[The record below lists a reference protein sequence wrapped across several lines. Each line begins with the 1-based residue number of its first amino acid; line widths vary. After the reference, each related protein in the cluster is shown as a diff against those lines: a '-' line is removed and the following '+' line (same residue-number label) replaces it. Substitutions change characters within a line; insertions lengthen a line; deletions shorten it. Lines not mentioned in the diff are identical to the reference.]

1 MRIKWFSLVRITG
14 LLLVLLYHFFQKVF
28 PGGFIGVDIFFT
40 FSGFLITALLI
51 DEFARH
57 QKIDLKGFLRRR
69 FYRIVPPL
77 VFMVLLVMPFTFLV
91 RRDFIAGI
99 GTQIAA
105 VFGFVTNFYEML
117 SGGSYESQF
126 IPHLFIHTWSLALE
140 VHYYVLWALLAW
152 FLGKKAKSVGQYRG
166 YIFLSSTGLF
176 LVTFLTFFVGALVTK
191 NLSNV
196 YFSSIAHVFPFFVGS
211 ALATVTGIT
220 TTSPNLTQL
229 VKKLSLQKTLAILAA
244 AFLVLLVLTFILP
257 FDSVWT
263 YLFGFLVATLAA
275 SVMIVMT
282 RVLHEKTP
290 DQKEPAVITF
300 IADTSYGVYLFH
312 WPFYIIFSQLM
323 TNGWASLLTALVSF
337 SLAALSFYIIE
348 PTLAGRE
355 QKIFGISM
363 DLRSFTKPLFYS
375 AIPLTLLMFGIA
387 LFAPRVGAFD
397 ENLITEGLRQSDSK
411 MQITRAQ
418 VDNASA
424 TSYNVSDGVTM
435 IGDSVNLRASD
446 YLKQVLPDIQMD
458 ALVSRNL
465 DSGLKV
471 YETDIANRVLLKNVV
486 IALGTNS
493 SNNYQELLD
502 KFVQELPKGH
512 RLIFVT
518 PYDGREANDSNS
530 VTVQTREYQLE
541 LAKKYDYVY
550 VADWYQVAVDNPEI
564 WAGTDNVHFGLESDG
579 SIDVGGNLY
588 ANVVKEAV
596 DQANQGPVKP

>member
-229 VKKLSLQKTLAILAA
+229 VKKLSLQKTLAILAG

-263 YLFGFLVATLAA
+263 YLFGFLVATLAG

-323 TNGWASLLTALVSF
+323 TNGWASLLTTLVSF

-355 QKIFGISM
+355 PKIFGISM
-363 DLRSFTKPLFYS
+363 DLSSFTKPLFYS

-446 YLKQVLPDIQMD
+446 YLKQVLPDIQLD

-530 VTVQTREYQLE
+530 VTVQTRQYELE

-550 VADWYQVAVDNPEI
+550 IADWYQAAIDNPAI

-588 ANVVKEAV
+588 AKVVKEAV

>member
-77 VFMVLLVMPFTFLV
+77 VFMVLLVIPFTFLV

-229 VKKLSLQKTLAILAA
+229 VKKLSLQKTLAILAG
-244 AFLVLLVLTFILP
+244 AFLVLLLLTFILP

-263 YLFGFLVATLAA
+263 YLFGFLLATLAG

-323 TNGWASLLTALVSF
+323 TNGWASLLTTLVSF

-355 QKIFGISM
+355 PKIFGISM
-363 DLRSFTKPLFYS
+363 DLSSFTKPLFYS

-446 YLKQVLPDIQMD
+446 YLKQVLPDIQLD

-530 VTVQTREYQLE
+530 VTVQTRQYELE

-550 VADWYQVAVDNPEI
+550 IADWYQAAIDNPAI

-588 ANVVKEAV
+588 AKVVKEAV

>member
-105 VFGFVTNFYEML
+105 VFGFVTNFYEIL

-229 VKKLSLQKTLAILAA
+229 VKKLSLQKTLAILAG
-244 AFLVLLVLTFILP
+244 AFLVLLLLTFILP

-263 YLFGFLVATLAA
+263 YLFGFLLATLAA

-312 WPFYIIFSQLM
+312 WPFHIIFSQLM
-323 TNGWASLLTALVSF
+323 TNGWASLLTTLVSF

-355 QKIFGISM
+355 PKIFGISM
-363 DLRSFTKPLFYS
+363 DLSSFTKPLFYS

-446 YLKQVLPDIQMD
+446 YLKQVLPDIQLD

-530 VTVQTREYQLE
+530 VTVQTRQYELE

-550 VADWYQVAVDNPEI
+550 IADWYQAAIDNPAI

-588 ANVVKEAV
+588 AKVVKEAV

>member
-229 VKKLSLQKTLAILAA
+229 VKKLSLQKTLAILAG
-244 AFLVLLVLTFILP
+244 AFLVLLLLTFILP

-263 YLFGFLVATLAA
+263 YLFGFLVATLAG

-323 TNGWASLLTALVSF
+323 TNGWASLLTTLVSF

-355 QKIFGISM
+355 PKIFGISM
-363 DLRSFTKPLFYS
+363 DLSSFTKPLFYS

-446 YLKQVLPDIQMD
+446 YLKQVMPDIQMD

-530 VTVQTREYQLE
+530 VTVQTRKYELE

-550 VADWYQVAVDNPEI
+550 IADWYQVAIDNPAI
-564 WAGTDNVHFGLESDG
+564 WVGTDSVHFGLESDG
-579 SIDVGGNLY
+579 SINVGGNLY

>member
-229 VKKLSLQKTLAILAA
+229 VKKLSLQKTLAILAG
-244 AFLVLLVLTFILP
+244 AFLVLLLLTFILP

-263 YLFGFLVATLAA
+263 YLFGFLVATLAG

-323 TNGWASLLTALVSF
+323 TNGWASLLTTLVSF

-355 QKIFGISM
+355 PKIFGISM
-363 DLRSFTKPLFYS
+363 DLSSFTKPLFYS

-446 YLKQVLPDIQMD
+446 YLKQVMPDIQLD

-465 DSGLKV
+465 DSGLRV

-512 RLIFVT
+512 RLILVT

-530 VTVQTREYQLE
+530 VTVQTRQYELE

-550 VADWYQVAVDNPEI
+550 IADWYQVAIDNPAI

-588 ANVVKEAV
+588 AKVVKEAV

>member
-1 MRIKWFSLVRITG
+1 
-14 LLLVLLYHFFQKVF
+14 
-28 PGGFIGVDIFFT
+28 
-40 FSGFLITALLI
+40 
-51 DEFARH
+51 
-57 QKIDLKGFLRRR
+57 
-69 FYRIVPPL
+69 
-77 VFMVLLVMPFTFLV
+77 
-91 RRDFIAGI
+91 
-99 GTQIAA
+99 
-105 VFGFVTNFYEML
+105 
-117 SGGSYESQF
+117 
-126 IPHLFIHTWSLALE
+126 
-140 VHYYVLWALLAW
+140 
-152 FLGKKAKSVGQYRG
+152 
-166 YIFLSSTGLF
+166 
-176 LVTFLTFFVGALVTK
+176 
-191 NLSNV
+191 
-196 YFSSIAHVFPFFVGS
+196 
-211 ALATVTGIT
+211 
-220 TTSPNLTQL
+220 
-229 VKKLSLQKTLAILAA
+229 
-244 AFLVLLVLTFILP
+244 
-257 FDSVWT
+257 
-263 YLFGFLVATLAA
+263 
-275 SVMIVMT
+275 MIVMT

-323 TNGWASLLTALVSF
+323 TNGWASLLTTLVSF

-355 QKIFGISM
+355 PKIFGITM

-424 TSYNVSDGVTM
+424 TSYNVSDGVSM

-518 PYDGREANDSNS
+518 PYDGREANDSKS
-530 VTVQTREYQLE
+530 VTVQTRKYELE

-550 VADWYQVAVDNPEI
+550 VADWHQVAVENPAI
-564 WAGTDNVHFGLESDG
+564 WAGTDSVHFGLESDG

>member
-229 VKKLSLQKTLAILAA
+229 VKKLSLQKTLAILAG
-244 AFLVLLVLTFILP
+244 AFLVLLLLTFILP

-263 YLFGFLVATLAA
+263 YLFGFLVATLAG

-323 TNGWASLLTALVSF
+323 TNGWASLLTTLVSF

-355 QKIFGISM
+355 PKIFGISM
-363 DLRSFTKPLFYS
+363 DLSSFTKPLFYS

-446 YLKQVLPDIQMD
+446 YLKQVLPDIQLD

-530 VTVQTREYQLE
+530 VTVQTRQYELE

-550 VADWYQVAVDNPEI
+550 IADWYQAAIDNPAI

>member
-229 VKKLSLQKTLAILAA
+229 VKKLSLQKTLAILAG
-244 AFLVLLVLTFILP
+244 AFLVLLLLTFILP

-263 YLFGFLVATLAA
+263 YLFGFLLATLAA

-323 TNGWASLLTALVSF
+323 TNGWASLLTTLVSF

-355 QKIFGISM
+355 PKIFGISM
-363 DLRSFTKPLFYS
+363 DLSSFTKPLFYS

-446 YLKQVLPDIQMD
+446 YLKQVMPDIQMD

-512 RLIFVT
+512 RLILVT

-530 VTVQTREYQLE
+530 VTVQTRQYELE

-550 VADWYQVAVDNPEI
+550 IADWYQVAIDNPAI

-588 ANVVKEAV
+588 AKVVKEAV

>member
-105 VFGFVTNFYEML
+105 VFGFVTNFYEIL

-229 VKKLSLQKTLAILAA
+229 VKKLSLQKTLAILAG
-244 AFLVLLVLTFILP
+244 AFLVLLLLTFILP

-263 YLFGFLVATLAA
+263 YLFGFLVATLAG

-323 TNGWASLLTALVSF
+323 TNGWASLLTTLVSF

-355 QKIFGISM
+355 PKIFGISM
-363 DLRSFTKPLFYS
+363 DLSSFTKPLFYS
-375 AIPLTLLMFGIA
+375 VIPLTLLMFGIA

-446 YLKQVLPDIQMD
+446 YLKQVLPDIQLD

-530 VTVQTREYQLE
+530 VTVQTRQYELE

-550 VADWYQVAVDNPEI
+550 IADWYQAAIDNPAI

-588 ANVVKEAV
+588 AKVVKEAV

>member
-105 VFGFVTNFYEML
+105 VFGFVTNFYEIL

-229 VKKLSLQKTLAILAA
+229 VKKLSLQKTLAILAG
-244 AFLVLLVLTFILP
+244 AFLVLLLLTFILP

-263 YLFGFLVATLAA
+263 YLFGFLLATLAA

-323 TNGWASLLTALVSF
+323 TNGWASLLTTLVSF
-337 SLAALSFYIIE
+337 SLAALIFYIIE

-355 QKIFGISM
+355 PKIFGISM
-363 DLRSFTKPLFYS
+363 DLSSFTKPLFYS

-446 YLKQVLPDIQMD
+446 YLKQVLPDIQLD

-530 VTVQTREYQLE
+530 VTVQTRQYELE

-550 VADWYQVAVDNPEI
+550 IADWYQAAIDNPAI

-588 ANVVKEAV
+588 AKVVKEAV

>member
-229 VKKLSLQKTLAILAA
+229 VKKLSLQKTLAILAG
-244 AFLVLLVLTFILP
+244 AFLVLLLLTFILP

-263 YLFGFLVATLAA
+263 YLFGFLVATLAG

-323 TNGWASLLTALVSF
+323 TNGWASLLTTLVSF

-355 QKIFGISM
+355 PKIFGISM
-363 DLRSFTKPLFYS
+363 DLSSFTKPLFYS

-446 YLKQVLPDIQMD
+446 YLKQVMPDIQLD

-530 VTVQTREYQLE
+530 VTVQTRQYELE

-550 VADWYQVAVDNPEI
+550 IADWYQVAIDNPAI
-564 WAGTDNVHFGLESDG
+564 WAGTDSVHFGLESDG

>member
-229 VKKLSLQKTLAILAA
+229 VKKLSLQKTLAILAG
-244 AFLVLLVLTFILP
+244 AFLVLLLLTFILP

-263 YLFGFLVATLAA
+263 YLFGFLLATLAA

-323 TNGWASLLTALVSF
+323 TNGWASLLTTLVSF

-355 QKIFGISM
+355 PKIFGISM
-363 DLRSFTKPLFYS
+363 DLSSFTKPLFYS

-446 YLKQVLPDIQMD
+446 YLKQVLPDIQLD

-512 RLIFVT
+512 RLILVT

-530 VTVQTREYQLE
+530 VTVQTRQYELE

-550 VADWYQVAVDNPEI
+550 IADWYQAAIDNPAI

>member
-105 VFGFVTNFYEML
+105 VFGFVTNFYEIL

-229 VKKLSLQKTLAILAA
+229 VKKLSLQKTLAILAG
-244 AFLVLLVLTFILP
+244 AFLVLLLLTFILP

-263 YLFGFLVATLAA
+263 YLFGFLLATLAG

-323 TNGWASLLTALVSF
+323 TNGWASLLTTLVSF

-355 QKIFGISM
+355 PKIFGISM
-363 DLRSFTKPLFYS
+363 DLSSFTKPLFYS

-446 YLKQVLPDIQMD
+446 YLKQVLPDIQLD

-530 VTVQTREYQLE
+530 VTVQTRQYELE

-550 VADWYQVAVDNPEI
+550 IADWYQAAIDNPAI

-588 ANVVKEAV
+588 AKVVKEAV

>member
-275 SVMIVMT
+275 SVMIVMA

-355 QKIFGISM
+355 PKIFGISM
-363 DLRSFTKPLFYS
+363 DLSSFTKPLFYS

-446 YLKQVLPDIQMD
+446 YLKQVMPDIQLD

-465 DSGLKV
+465 DSGLRV

-512 RLIFVT
+512 RLILVT

-530 VTVQTREYQLE
+530 VTVQTRQYELE

-550 VADWYQVAVDNPEI
+550 IADWYQAAIDNPAI

-588 ANVVKEAV
+588 AKVVKEAV

>member
-229 VKKLSLQKTLAILAA
+229 VKKLSLQKTLAILAG
-244 AFLVLLVLTFILP
+244 AFLVLLLLTFILP

-263 YLFGFLVATLAA
+263 YLFGFLVATLAG

-323 TNGWASLLTALVSF
+323 TNGWASLLTTLVSF

-355 QKIFGISM
+355 PKIFGISM
-363 DLRSFTKPLFYS
+363 DLSSFTKPLFYS

-446 YLKQVLPDIQMD
+446 YLKQVLPDIQLD

-530 VTVQTREYQLE
+530 VTVQTRQYQLE

>member
-229 VKKLSLQKTLAILAA
+229 VKKLSLQKTLAILAG

-337 SLAALSFYIIE
+337 SLAALSFYISE
-348 PTLAGRE
+348 PTVAGRE
-355 QKIFGISM
+355 PKIFGNSL

-446 YLKQVLPDIQMD
+446 YLKQVLPDIQLD

-530 VTVQTREYQLE
+530 VTVQTRQYQLE

-550 VADWYQVAVDNPEI
+550 VADWYQVAVDNPAI
-564 WAGTDNVHFGLESDG
+564 WAGTDSVHFGLESDG

-596 DQANQGPVKP
+596 DQANRGPVKP

>member
-229 VKKLSLQKTLAILAA
+229 VKKLSLQKTLAILAG
-244 AFLVLLVLTFILP
+244 AFLVLLLLTFILP

-323 TNGWASLLTALVSF
+323 TNGWASLLTTLVSF

-355 QKIFGISM
+355 PKIFGISM
-363 DLRSFTKPLFYS
+363 DLSSFTKPLFYS

-446 YLKQVLPDIQMD
+446 YLKQVLPDIQLD

-530 VTVQTREYQLE
+530 VTVQTRQYELE

-550 VADWYQVAVDNPEI
+550 IADWYQAAIDNPAI

-588 ANVVKEAV
+588 AKVVKEAV

>member
-229 VKKLSLQKTLAILAA
+229 VKKLSLQKTLAILAG

-263 YLFGFLVATLAA
+263 YIFGFLVATLAA

-323 TNGWASLLTALVSF
+323 TNGWASLLTTLVSF

-355 QKIFGISM
+355 PKIFGISM
-363 DLRSFTKPLFYS
+363 DLSSFTKPLFYS

-446 YLKQVLPDIQMD
+446 YLKQVMPDIQMD

-471 YETDIANRVLLKNVV
+471 YETDIANRVLLQNVV

-502 KFVQELPKGH
+502 KFVQELPIGH
-512 RLIFVT
+512 RLLFVT
-518 PYDGREANDSNS
+518 PYDVLEANDSTL
-530 VTVQTREYQLE
+530 VTVQTRPYQLV
-541 LAKKYDYVY
+541 LAKKSDYVY
-550 VADWYQVAVDNPEI
+550 VADWYQVAVDNPAI
-564 WAGTDNVHFGLESDG
+564 WAGTDSVHFGLESDG

-596 DQANQGPVKP
+596 DQANRGPVKP

>member
-229 VKKLSLQKTLAILAA
+229 VKKLSLQKTLAILAG
-244 AFLVLLVLTFILP
+244 AFLVLLLLTFILP

-263 YLFGFLVATLAA
+263 YLFGFLVATLAG

-290 DQKEPAVITF
+290 DQKEPAVISF

-323 TNGWASLLTALVSF
+323 TNGWASLLTTLVSF

-355 QKIFGISM
+355 PKIFGISM
-363 DLRSFTKPLFYS
+363 DLSSFTKPLFYS

-446 YLKQVLPDIQMD
+446 YLKQVLPDIQLD

-530 VTVQTREYQLE
+530 VTVQTRQYELE

-550 VADWYQVAVDNPEI
+550 IADWYQAAIDNPAI

-588 ANVVKEAV
+588 AKVVKEAV

>member
-105 VFGFVTNFYEML
+105 VFGFVTNFYEIL

-229 VKKLSLQKTLAILAA
+229 VKKLSLQKTLAILAG
-244 AFLVLLVLTFILP
+244 AFLVLLLLTFILP

-263 YLFGFLVATLAA
+263 YLFGFLLATLAA

-323 TNGWASLLTALVSF
+323 TNGWASLLTTLVSF

-355 QKIFGISM
+355 PKIFGISM
-363 DLRSFTKPLFYS
+363 DLSSFTKPLFYS

-446 YLKQVLPDIQMD
+446 YLKQVLPDIQLD

-530 VTVQTREYQLE
+530 VTVQTRQYELE

-550 VADWYQVAVDNPEI
+550 IADWYQAAIDNPAI

-588 ANVVKEAV
+588 AKVVKEAV

>member
-166 YIFLSSTGLF
+166 YIFLSSTALF

-229 VKKLSLQKTLAILAA
+229 VKKLSLQKTLAILAG
-244 AFLVLLVLTFILP
+244 AFLVLLLLTFILP

-263 YLFGFLVATLAA
+263 YLFGFLLATLAA

-323 TNGWASLLTALVSF
+323 TNGWASLLTTLVSF

-355 QKIFGISM
+355 PKIFGISM
-363 DLRSFTKPLFYS
+363 DLSSFTKPLFYS
-375 AIPLTLLMFGIA
+375 VIPLTLLMFGIA

-446 YLKQVLPDIQMD
+446 YLKQVLPDIQLD

-530 VTVQTREYQLE
+530 VTVQTRQYELE

-550 VADWYQVAVDNPEI
+550 IADWYQAAIDNPAI

-588 ANVVKEAV
+588 AKVVKEAV

>member
-229 VKKLSLQKTLAILAA
+229 VKKLSLQKTLAILAG
-244 AFLVLLVLTFILP
+244 AFLVLLLLTFILP

-263 YLFGFLVATLAA
+263 YLFGFLVATLAG

-323 TNGWASLLTALVSF
+323 TNGWASLLTTLVSF

-355 QKIFGISM
+355 PKIFGISM
-363 DLRSFTKPLFYS
+363 DLSSFTKPLFYS

-411 MQITRAQ
+411 IQITRAQ

-446 YLKQVLPDIQMD
+446 YLKQVMPDIQMD

-530 VTVQTREYQLE
+530 VTVQTRKYELE

-550 VADWYQVAVDNPEI
+550 IADWYKVAIDNPAI
-564 WAGTDNVHFGLESDG
+564 WVGTDSVHFGLESDG
-579 SIDVGGNLY
+579 SINVGGNLY

>member
-229 VKKLSLQKTLAILAA
+229 VKKLSLQKTLAILAG
-244 AFLVLLVLTFILP
+244 AFLVLLLLTFILP

-263 YLFGFLVATLAA
+263 YLFGFLVATLAG

-323 TNGWASLLTALVSF
+323 TNGWASLLTTLVSF

-348 PTLAGRE
+348 PTLAGHE
-355 QKIFGISM
+355 PKIFGISM
-363 DLRSFTKPLFYS
+363 DLSSFTKPLFYS

-397 ENLITEGLRQSDSK
+397 ENLITEGLLQSDSK

-446 YLKQVLPDIQMD
+446 YLKQVLPDIQLD

-465 DSGLKV
+465 DSGLRV

-530 VTVQTREYQLE
+530 VTVQTRKYELE

-550 VADWYQVAVDNPEI
+550 IADWYKVAIDNPAI
-564 WAGTDNVHFGLESDG
+564 WVGTDSVHFGLESDG
-579 SIDVGGNLY
+579 SINVGGNLY

>member
-105 VFGFVTNFYEML
+105 VFGFVTNFYEIL

-229 VKKLSLQKTLAILAA
+229 VKKLSLQKTLAILAG
-244 AFLVLLVLTFILP
+244 AFLVLLLLTFILP

-263 YLFGFLVATLAA
+263 YLFGFLLATLAG

-323 TNGWASLLTALVSF
+323 TNGWASLLTTLVSF

-355 QKIFGISM
+355 PKIFGISM
-363 DLRSFTKPLFYS
+363 DLSSFTKPLFYS

-446 YLKQVLPDIQMD
+446 YLKQVLPDIQLD

-530 VTVQTREYQLE
+530 VTVQTRKYELE

-550 VADWYQVAVDNPEI
+550 IADWYKVAIDNPAI
-564 WAGTDNVHFGLESDG
+564 WVGTDSVHFGLESDG
-579 SIDVGGNLY
+579 SINVGGNLY

>member
-275 SVMIVMT
+275 SVMIVMA

-355 QKIFGISM
+355 PKIFGISM
-363 DLRSFTKPLFYS
+363 DLRSFAKPLFYS

-446 YLKQVLPDIQMD
+446 YLKQVLPDIQLD

-530 VTVQTREYQLE
+530 VTVQTRQYQLE

>member
-229 VKKLSLQKTLAILAA
+229 VKKLSLQKTLAILAG

-290 DQKEPAVITF
+290 NQKEPAVITF

-355 QKIFGISM
+355 PKIFGISM
-363 DLRSFTKPLFYS
+363 DLSSFTKPLFYS

-446 YLKQVLPDIQMD
+446 YLKQVLPDIQLD

-530 VTVQTREYQLE
+530 VTVQTRQYQLE

>member
-176 LVTFLTFFVGALVTK
+176 LVTFLTFFVGAMVTK

-229 VKKLSLQKTLAILAA
+229 VKQLSLQKTLAILAG
-244 AFLVLLVLTFILP
+244 AFLVLLFLTFILP

-263 YLFGFLVATLAA
+263 YLFGFLVATLAG

-323 TNGWASLLTALVSF
+323 TNGWASLLTTLVSF

-355 QKIFGISM
+355 PKIFGISM
-363 DLRSFTKPLFYS
+363 DLSSFTKPLFYS

-446 YLKQVLPDIQMD
+446 YLKQVLPDIQLD

-530 VTVQTREYQLE
+530 VTVQTRQYELE

-550 VADWYQVAVDNPEI
+550 IADWYQAAIDNPAI

-588 ANVVKEAV
+588 AKVVKEAV

>member
-105 VFGFVTNFYEML
+105 VFGFVTNFYEIL

-229 VKKLSLQKTLAILAA
+229 VKKLSLQKTLAILAG
-244 AFLVLLVLTFILP
+244 AFLVLLLLTFILP

-263 YLFGFLVATLAA
+263 YLFGFLLATLAA

-323 TNGWASLLTALVSF
+323 TNGWASLLTTLVSF

-355 QKIFGISM
+355 PKIFGISM
-363 DLRSFTKPLFYS
+363 DLSSFTKPLFYS

-446 YLKQVLPDIQMD
+446 YLKQVLPDIQLD

-530 VTVQTREYQLE
+530 VTVQTRQYELE

-550 VADWYQVAVDNPEI
+550 IADWYQVAIDNPAI

>member
-105 VFGFVTNFYEML
+105 VFGFVTNFYEIL

-229 VKKLSLQKTLAILAA
+229 VKKLSLQKTLAILAG
-244 AFLVLLVLTFILP
+244 AFLVLLLLTFILP

-263 YLFGFLVATLAA
+263 YLFGFLVATLAG

-323 TNGWASLLTALVSF
+323 TNGWASLLTTLVSF

-355 QKIFGISM
+355 PKIFGISM
-363 DLRSFTKPLFYS
+363 DLSSFTKPLFYS

-446 YLKQVLPDIQMD
+446 YLKQVMPDIQLD

-465 DSGLKV
+465 DSGLRV

-530 VTVQTREYQLE
+530 VTVQTRQYELE

-550 VADWYQVAVDNPEI
+550 IADWYQVAIDNPAI

-588 ANVVKEAV
+588 AKVVKEAV

>member
-51 DEFARH
+51 DEFVRH

-229 VKKLSLQKTLAILAA
+229 VKKLSLQKTLAILAG
-244 AFLVLLVLTFILP
+244 AFLVLLLLTFILP

-263 YLFGFLVATLAA
+263 YLFGFLLATLAG

-323 TNGWASLLTALVSF
+323 TNGWASLLTTLVSF

-355 QKIFGISM
+355 PKIFGISM
-363 DLRSFTKPLFYS
+363 DLSSFTKPLFYS

-446 YLKQVLPDIQMD
+446 YLKQVLPDIQLD

-530 VTVQTREYQLE
+530 VTVQTRQYELE

-550 VADWYQVAVDNPEI
+550 IADWYQAAIDNPAI

-588 ANVVKEAV
+588 AKVVKEAV

>member
-14 LLLVLLYHFFQKVF
+14 LLLVLLYHFFQKAF

-140 VHYYVLWALLAW
+140 VHYYVLWALLTW

-229 VKKLSLQKTLAILAA
+229 VKKLSLQKTLAILAG
-244 AFLVLLVLTFILP
+244 AFLVLLLLTFILP

-263 YLFGFLVATLAA
+263 YLFGFLLATLAA

-355 QKIFGISM
+355 PKIFGISM
-363 DLRSFTKPLFYS
+363 DLSSFTKPLFYS

-446 YLKQVLPDIQMD
+446 YLKQVMPDIQLD

-512 RLIFVT
+512 RLILVT

-530 VTVQTREYQLE
+530 VTVQTRQYELE

-550 VADWYQVAVDNPEI
+550 IADWYQVAIDNPAI

>member
-229 VKKLSLQKTLAILAA
+229 VKKLSLQKTLAILAG
-244 AFLVLLVLTFILP
+244 AFLVLLLLTFILP

-263 YLFGFLVATLAA
+263 YLFGFLLATLAA

-323 TNGWASLLTALVSF
+323 TNGWASLLTTLVSF

-355 QKIFGISM
+355 PKIFGISM
-363 DLRSFTKPLFYS
+363 DLSSFTKPLFYS

-446 YLKQVLPDIQMD
+446 YLKQVMPDIQLD

-465 DSGLKV
+465 DSGLRV

-512 RLIFVT
+512 RLILVT

-530 VTVQTREYQLE
+530 VTVQTRQYELE

-550 VADWYQVAVDNPEI
+550 IADWYQVAIDNPAI

-588 ANVVKEAV
+588 AKVVKEAV

>member
-105 VFGFVTNFYEML
+105 VFGFVTNFYEIL

-229 VKKLSLQKTLAILAA
+229 VKKLSLQKTLAILAG
-244 AFLVLLVLTFILP
+244 AFLVLLLLTFILP

-263 YLFGFLVATLAA
+263 YLFGFLLATLAA

-323 TNGWASLLTALVSF
+323 INGWASLLTTLVSF

-355 QKIFGISM
+355 PKIFGISM
-363 DLRSFTKPLFYS
+363 DLSSFTKPLFYS

-446 YLKQVLPDIQMD
+446 YLKQVLPDIQLD

-471 YETDIANRVLLKNVV
+471 YETDIANRILLKNVV

-530 VTVQTREYQLE
+530 VTVQTRQYELE

-550 VADWYQVAVDNPEI
+550 IADWYQAAIDNPAI

-588 ANVVKEAV
+588 AKVVKEAV

>member
-229 VKKLSLQKTLAILAA
+229 VKKLSLQKTLAILAG

-323 TNGWASLLTALVSF
+323 TNGWASLLTTLVSF

-355 QKIFGISM
+355 PKIFGISM
-363 DLRSFTKPLFYS
+363 DLSSFTKPLFYS

-446 YLKQVLPDIQMD
+446 YLKQVLPDIQLD

-518 PYDGREANDSNS
+518 PYDGREANDSKS
-530 VTVQTREYQLE
+530 VTVQTRQYQLE

-550 VADWYQVAVDNPEI
+550 VADWYQVAIDNPAI
-564 WAGTDNVHFGLESDG
+564 WAGTDSVHFGLESDG

>member
-152 FLGKKAKSVGQYRG
+152 FLSKKAKSVGQYRG

-229 VKKLSLQKTLAILAA
+229 VKKLSLQKTLAILAG
-244 AFLVLLVLTFILP
+244 AFLVLLLLTFILP

-263 YLFGFLVATLAA
+263 YLFGFLLATLAA

-323 TNGWASLLTALVSF
+323 TNGWASLLTTLVSF

-355 QKIFGISM
+355 PKIFGISM
-363 DLRSFTKPLFYS
+363 DLSSFTKPLFYS

-446 YLKQVLPDIQMD
+446 YLKQVLPDIQLD

-530 VTVQTREYQLE
+530 VTVQTRQYELE

-550 VADWYQVAVDNPEI
+550 IADWYQAAIDNPAI

-588 ANVVKEAV
+588 AKVVKEAV

>member
-28 PGGFIGVDIFFT
+28 PGGSIGVDIFFT

-229 VKKLSLQKTLAILAA
+229 VKKLSLQKTLAILAG
-244 AFLVLLVLTFILP
+244 AFLVLLLLTFILP

-263 YLFGFLVATLAA
+263 YLFGFLVATLAG

-323 TNGWASLLTALVSF
+323 TNGWASLLTTLVSF

-355 QKIFGISM
+355 PKIFGISM
-363 DLRSFTKPLFYS
+363 DLSSFTKPLFYS

-446 YLKQVLPDIQMD
+446 YLKQVLPDIQLD

-530 VTVQTREYQLE
+530 VTVQTRQYELE

-550 VADWYQVAVDNPEI
+550 IADWYQAAIDNPAI

-588 ANVVKEAV
+588 AKVVKEAV

>member
-229 VKKLSLQKTLAILAA
+229 VKKLSLQKTLAILAG
-244 AFLVLLVLTFILP
+244 AFLVLLLLTFILP

-263 YLFGFLVATLAA
+263 YLFGFLVATLAG

-323 TNGWASLLTALVSF
+323 TNGWASLLTTLVSF

-355 QKIFGISM
+355 PKIFGISM
-363 DLRSFTKPLFYS
+363 DLSSFTKPLFYS

-446 YLKQVLPDIQMD
+446 YLKQVLPDIQLD

-530 VTVQTREYQLE
+530 VTVQTRKYELE

-550 VADWYQVAVDNPEI
+550 IADWYKVAIDNPAI
-564 WAGTDNVHFGLESDG
+564 WVGTDSVHFGLESDG
-579 SIDVGGNLY
+579 SINVGGNLY

>member
-105 VFGFVTNFYEML
+105 VFGFVTNFYETL

-229 VKKLSLQKTLAILAA
+229 VKKLSLQKTLAILAG
-244 AFLVLLVLTFILP
+244 AFLVLLLLTFILP

-263 YLFGFLVATLAA
+263 YLFGFLVATLAG

-323 TNGWASLLTALVSF
+323 TNGWASLLTTLVSF

-355 QKIFGISM
+355 PKIFGISM
-363 DLRSFTKPLFYS
+363 DLSSFTKPLFYS

-446 YLKQVLPDIQMD
+446 YLKQVLPDIQLD

-530 VTVQTREYQLE
+530 VTVQTRQYELE

-550 VADWYQVAVDNPEI
+550 IADWYQAAIDNPAI

-588 ANVVKEAV
+588 AKVVKEAV

>member
-211 ALATVTGIT
+211 ALATVTGIA

-229 VKKLSLQKTLAILAA
+229 VKKLSLQKTLAILAG

-275 SVMIVMT
+275 SVMIVMA

-355 QKIFGISM
+355 PKIFGISM

-530 VTVQTREYQLE
+530 VTVQTREYELE

-550 VADWYQVAVDNPEI
+550 VADWYQVAIDNPAI
-564 WAGTDNVHFGLESDG
+564 WAGTDSVHFGLESDG

>member
-229 VKKLSLQKTLAILAA
+229 VKKLSLQKTLAILAG
-244 AFLVLLVLTFILP
+244 AFLVLLLLTFILP

-263 YLFGFLVATLAA
+263 YLFGFLVATLAG

-323 TNGWASLLTALVSF
+323 TNGWASLLTTLVSF

-355 QKIFGISM
+355 PKIFGISM
-363 DLRSFTKPLFYS
+363 DLSSFTKPLFYS

-446 YLKQVLPDIQMD
+446 YLKQVMPDIQMD

-530 VTVQTREYQLE
+530 VTVQTRQYELE

-550 VADWYQVAVDNPEI
+550 IADWYQAAIDNPAI